1 MDWPKARAILLA
13 AFTVVNLIL
22 AYSVWGSTAL
32 FPYPTDTPQGQTLEQ
47 FRETLLNWK
56 LTLAPSVLL
65 PRTPDPMRFVRV
77 EFQPTPDLMKWSAE
91 LSGIAPI
98 NSGRDD
104 MAVAESLRPHVDPRT
119 QAMEYFPLALGP
131 AAREVKLADNRDVV
145 SLAEEYL
152 RLMSLFPPGARFSGI
167 TESKEKGTVTVEY
180 VPYFDNRPV
189 YSGYVRVD
197 ISTRGV
203 EKVTRFWVVPRAY
216 TEAPA
221 KQVRPA
227 SEALLRLAGRLAS
240 TQLRTVT
247 DIQLGYYA
255 GRPLSPAQSD
265 DVHGWDTVPVW
276 RITLDGKELYY
287 INAFN
292 GEWES

>member
-22 AYSVWGSTAL
+22 AYSVWGPTAL
-32 FPYPTDTPQGQTLEQ
+32 FPGQTDTPQGQTLEQ
-47 FRETLLNWK
+47 FRETLSNWK
-56 LTLAPSVLL
+56 LTLAPNVLL

-77 EFQPTPDLMKWSAE
+77 EFQPTPDLMKWSSE
-91 LSGIAPI
+91 LSGVAPDM
-98 NSGRDD
+98 SGRDD
-104 MAVAESLRPHVDPRT
+104 LAAAESLQPHINPQT
-119 QAMEYFPLALGP
+119 QAMEYFPLAKGL
-131 AAREVKLADNRDVV
+131 AARSVTLTESREVTA
-145 SLAEEYL
+145 LAEDYL
-152 RLMSLFPPGARFSGI
+152 RVMSLFPVGARFSGT
-167 TESKEKGTVTVEY
+167 TENKEKGTVIVEF
-180 VPYFDNRPV
+180 VPFFDNRPV
-189 YSGYVRVD
+189 YSGYVRAE
-197 ISTRGV
+197 ISSRGV
-203 EKVTRFWVVPRAY
+203 EKVTRFWVVPRSY

-240 TQLRTVT
+240 TKPRTVT

-255 GRPLSPAQSD
+255 GQPLSPAQSD

-276 RITLDGKELYY
+276 RITLDGYELYY